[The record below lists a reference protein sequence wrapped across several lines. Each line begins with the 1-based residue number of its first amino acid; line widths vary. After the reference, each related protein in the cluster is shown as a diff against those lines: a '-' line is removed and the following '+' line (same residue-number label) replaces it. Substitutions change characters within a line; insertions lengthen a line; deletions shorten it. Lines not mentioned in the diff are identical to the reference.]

1 LRENEACSTGTKIM
15 DQREGHLQLEETSAA
30 VARGGVTLV
39 ERRLLESL
47 LDTAGN
53 PPIRMRL
60 WTGEEIV
67 RNNAPPVATMV
78 IRDRGALMRMLVN
91 PEVNPADDYS
101 DGRIDI
107 EGDLVAFLDNVFRGL
122 DNLPDKS
129 LKARFLRWMNKPRA
143 NSLAGSKENIHH
155 HYDLGNDFYKLW
167 LDNARMQYTCAY
179 YPHHGMTIEQAQIAK
194 LDHVARKLELRP
206 GQVVFEAGCGWG
218 GLARHF
224 AQHYG
229 VTVRAYNISS
239 EQVKFARERAK
250 QEGLDGRI
258 EYVLDDYRTM
268 QGECDVFVSIGM
280 LEHVGVD
287 NYPVLGDVIH
297 RVLKPQGRGLIHSIG
312 RNKPAPMNAWTEKR
326 IFPGAYP
333 ATLGQMMQILE
344 GHQFSVLDVENLRLH
359 YAHTLQAWLSRY
371 EANVDEVRRMYDE
384 RFVRMWRMYLAASQ
398 ASFQMGALQLFQI
411 VFARPQDNSIPMTRE
426 HLYRH

>member
-1 LRENEACSTGTKIM
+1 M
-15 DQREGHLQLEETSAA
+15 DHREGHLQLEETSAA
-30 VARGGVTLV
+30 VARGGVTIV

-101 DGRIDI
+101 DGRIEI

-206 GQVVFEAGCGWG
+206 GQVVYEAGCGWG

-224 AQHYG
+224 AQNYG

-239 EQVKFARERAK
+239 EQVKFAR
-250 QEGLDGRI
+250 
-258 EYVLDDYRTM
+258 
-268 QGECDVFVSIGM
+268 
-280 LEHVGVD
+280 
-287 NYPVLGDVIH
+287 
-297 RVLKPQGRGLIHSIG
+297 
-312 RNKPAPMNAWTEKR
+312 
-326 IFPGAYP
+326 
-333 ATLGQMMQILE
+333 
-344 GHQFSVLDVENLRLH
+344 
-359 YAHTLQAWLSRY
+359 
-371 EANVDEVRRMYDE
+371 
-384 RFVRMWRMYLAASQ
+384 
-398 ASFQMGALQLFQI
+398 
-411 VFARPQDNSIPMTRE
+411 
-426 HLYRH
+426 

>member
-1 LRENEACSTGTKIM
+1 M
-15 DQREGHLQLEETSAA
+15 DQQEGRLQLEETSAEAAHGA
-30 VARGGVTLV
+30 VTIV

-47 LDTAGN
+47 LETAGN
-53 PPIRMRL
+53 PPIRIRL
-60 WTGEEIV
+60 WTGESIV
-67 RNNAPPVATMV
+67 SGHSPPVATMV

-101 DGRIDI
+101 DGRIEI
-107 EGDLVAFLDNVFRGL
+107 EGDLVAFLDHVFRGL
-122 DNLPDKS
+122 DNMTDKS
-129 LKARFLRWMNKPRA
+129 LKARLLRWMNKPRA
-143 NSLAGSKENIHH
+143 NSLTGSRENIHH

-167 LDNARMQYTCAY
+167 LDTARMQYTCAY
-179 YPHHGMTIEQAQIAK
+179 YQHEGMSVEEAQIAK
-194 LDHVARKLELRP
+194 LDHVARKLELKP

-224 AQHYG
+224 AQNYG
-229 VTVRAYNISS
+229 VTVRAFNISE

-250 QEGLDGRI
+250 QEGLDGKI

-268 QGECDVFVSIGM
+268 SGECDVFVSVGM

-287 NYPVLGDVIH
+287 NYPILGDVIH
-297 RVLKPQGRGLIHSIG
+297 RVLKPNGRGLIHSIG

-333 ATLGQMMQILE
+333 ATIGEMMRIFE
-344 GHQFSVLDVENLRLH
+344 GHQFSVLDIENLRLH
-359 YAHTLQAWLSRY
+359 YARTLEAWLSRF
-371 EANVDEVRRMYDE
+371 EKHLDDVRKMYDE

-411 VFARPQDNSIPMTRE
+411 VFARPQDNTIPMNRE
-426 HLYRH
+426 HLYRT

>member
-1 LRENEACSTGTKIM
+1 M
-15 DQREGHLQLEETSAA
+15 DQQEGRLQLEETSAEAAHGA
-30 VARGGVTLV
+30 VTIV

-47 LDTAGN
+47 LETAGN
-53 PPIRMRL
+53 PPIRIRL
-60 WTGEEIV
+60 WTGESIV
-67 RNNAPPVATMV
+67 SGHSPPVATMV

-101 DGRIDI
+101 DGRIEI
-107 EGDLVAFLDNVFRGL
+107 EGDLVAFLEHVFRGL
-122 DNLPDKS
+122 DNMTDKS
-129 LKARFLRWMNKPRA
+129 LKARLLRWMNKPRA
-143 NSLAGSKENIHH
+143 NTLTGSRENIHH

-167 LDNARMQYTCAY
+167 LDTARMQYTCAY
-179 YPHHGMTIEQAQIAK
+179 YPHEGMSVEEAQIAK
-194 LDHVARKLELRP
+194 LDHVARKLELKP

-224 AQHYG
+224 AQNYG
-229 VTVRAYNISS
+229 VTVRAFNISE

-268 QGECDVFVSIGM
+268 SGECDVFVSVGM

-287 NYPVLGDVIH
+287 NYPILGDVIH
-297 RVLKPQGRGLIHSIG
+297 RVLKPNGRGLIHSIG

-333 ATLGQMMQILE
+333 ATIGEMMRIFE
-344 GHQFSVLDVENLRLH
+344 GHQFSVLDIENLRLH
-359 YAHTLQAWLSRY
+359 YAHTLAAWLSRF
-371 EANVDEVRRMYDE
+371 EKHLDDVRKMYDE

-398 ASFQMGALQLFQI
+398 ASFQIGALQLFQI
-411 VFARPQDNSIPMTRE
+411 VFARPQDNTIPMNRE
-426 HLYRH
+426 HLYRT

>member
-1 LRENEACSTGTKIM
+1 M
-15 DQREGHLQLEETSAA
+15 DHKEGHLQLEETSAA
-30 VARGGVTLV
+30 AIARGGVTLV

-47 LDTAGN
+47 LETAGN
-53 PPIRMRL
+53 PPITIAL

-67 RNNAPPVATMV
+67 SGNTPSVATMR
-78 IRDRGALMRMLVN
+78 IKDRGALMRMLVN
-91 PEVNPADDYS
+91 PEVHPADDYS

-107 EGDLVAFLDNVFRGL
+107 EGDLVAFLESVFRGL

-129 LKARFLRWMNKPRA
+129 LKARFLRWMNKPRS
-143 NSLAGSKENIHH
+143 NTLAGSKENIHH

-167 LDNARMQYTCAY
+167 LDTARMQYTCAY
-179 YPHHGMTIEQAQIAK
+179 YPRHGMTIEQAQIAK

-224 AQHYG
+224 AQNYG
-229 VTVRAYNISS
+229 VTVKAYNISS
-239 EQVKFARERAK
+239 EQVKFAREKAK
-250 QEGLDGRI
+250 QEGLEGRV
-258 EYVLDDYRTM
+258 EYILDDYRTM
-268 QGECDVFVSIGM
+268 KGECDVFVSVGM

-333 ATLGQMMQILE
+333 ATISEMMQILE
-344 GHQFSVLDVENLRLH
+344 GHQFSVLDIENLRLH

-371 EANVDEVRRMYDE
+371 EANIDEVRKMYDE

-398 ASFQMGALQLFQI
+398 ASFLMGALQLFQI